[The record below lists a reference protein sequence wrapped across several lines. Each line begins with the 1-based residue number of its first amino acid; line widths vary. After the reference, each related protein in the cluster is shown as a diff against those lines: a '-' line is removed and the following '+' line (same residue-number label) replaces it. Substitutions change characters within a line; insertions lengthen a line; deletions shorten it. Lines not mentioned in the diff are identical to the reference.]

1 MTTTDAASTGGGSR
15 GLAVPRR
22 KRARQAPAARV
33 LVTGA
38 ALTATG
44 LMIAAMGS
52 AGHAEQVLVTSAPPI
67 EPATAPATVPA
78 PPAAPP
84 VTIIVIHRRA
94 GGTATALAASTARSA
109 APTAQAA
116 PTAGRATPAPKPAA
130 TPKPVAKS
138 SGS

>member
-1 MTTTDAASTGGGSR
+1 MTTTDAPSTGGGQ
-15 GLAVPRR
+15 GPAVPRR

-44 LMIAAMGS
+44 LLIAAMGA
-52 AGHAEQVLVTSAPPI
+52 AGQAEQVLVTSAPPI
-67 EPATAPATVPA
+67 APATAPGTVPP

-94 GGTATALAASTARSA
+94 AGTAPASAPSTARPT

-116 PTAGRATPAPKPAA
+116 PTAGRATPAPKPAT
-130 TPKPVAKS
+130 TPAPVAKS